1 VNAVALYQELINKQ
15 LKALINSFVRIAI
28 NDFLKTDRVPFRKV
42 LPIVFWSFKEVPHVN
57 ARVFK

>member
-28 NDFLKTDRVPFRKV
+28 NDFLKTDRVSFRKV
-42 LPIVFWSFKEVPHVN
+42 LPIVFWSFKEVPYVN
-57 ARVFK
+57 ARVFE